1 MIEFN
6 LMAIP
11 EVSFE
16 STQTVEQQEFAR
28 WAESRARWD
37 LNHYELLNGR
47 IVMTPPAGYPHGS
60 VGTRVVRLLAAFAID
75 RGLGEV
81 LDASQG
87 FELPS
92 GDTVEPDA
100 SFVSTERWAAMGA
113 PEAGTFLRV
122 VPDLVV
128 EILSPSS
135 ALRDRGE
142 KKAIYERNGVRE
154 YWLVDPRPRQVTVF
168 LLDAD
173 GRFDDGAVY
182 AGAEIHRCLT
192 LPALELRPRD
202 LFP

>member
-1 MIEFN
+1 
-6 LMAIP
+6 MAIP

-16 STQTVEQQEFAR
+16 STQTVEQQEFSR
-28 WAESRARWD
+28 WVESRARWD

-60 VGTRVVRLLAAFAID
+60 VASRIVHLLVSFAAA

-81 LDASQG
+81 LDSSQG

-100 SFVSTERWAAMGA
+100 SFVSAERWTAMGP
-113 PEAGTFLRV
+113 PEPGTFLRV

-128 EILSPSS
+128 EILSPST
-135 ALRDRGE
+135 APRDRGD
-142 KKAIYERNGVRE
+142 KKTIYEHNGVRE
-154 YWLVDPRPRQVTVF
+154 YWLVDPRSRQLTVF
-168 LLDAD
+168 LLDAQ
-173 GRFDDGAVY
+173 GRFDDGAAFD
-182 AGAEIHRCLT
+182 AGKVHRCRA
-192 LPALELRPRD
+192 LPGLEVRVGA